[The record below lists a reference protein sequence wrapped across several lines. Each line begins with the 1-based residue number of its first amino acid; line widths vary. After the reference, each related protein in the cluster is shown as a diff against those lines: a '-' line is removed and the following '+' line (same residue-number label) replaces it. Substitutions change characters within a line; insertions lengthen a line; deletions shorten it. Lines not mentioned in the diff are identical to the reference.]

1 MRRQQILDHVMPM
14 SARVFVGAGSDEF
27 GHGADPHKCV
37 RARAW
42 ARGCQQWRQ
51 TRDTNILQSDEGGII
66 KSW

>member
-37 RARAW
+37 ARKGMS
-42 ARGCQQWRQ
+42 ARMSAVAAN
-51 TRDTNILQSDEGGII
+51 TRHEHPAIGWGRDHQIV
-66 KSW
+66 